1 MAREGIPFVGGA
13 VFLSLAC
20 WLASDWIAPLTYAT
34 AAFGVLTAFVVFF
47 FRDPERT
54 PPPVP
59 GAILSAGDGKVV
71 SIERLDADDEYLE
84 GPGIRVSVFL
94 SVFNVHVNRIPMAGK
109 VDFVD
114 WRTGRFR
121 VAFAVE
127 ASKENQQSIIGI
139 SNGSSRLIVKQIV
152 GIVARRIACYLSAGD
167 EVSLGQRFGL
177 IRFGSRVDL
186 ILPDGVD
193 IRVGVGDR
201 VRGGETVIGVCSPH
215 V

>member
-1 MAREGIPFVGGA
+1 VAREGIPFVGGA
-13 VFLSLAC
+13 VLLSLLC
-20 WLASDWIAPLTYAT
+20 WLASDWIAALIYVS

-54 PPPVP
+54 PPSVP
-59 GAILSAGDGKVV
+59 GAILSAADGKVI
-71 SIERLDADDEYLE
+71 SIERLDEEEEYLE
-84 GPGIRVSVFL
+84 GPGIRVTVFL
-94 SVFNVHVNRIPMAGK
+94 SVFNVHINRIPMAGK

-114 WRTGRFR
+114 RRTGRFL
-121 VAFAVE
+121 VAYAPE

-152 GIVARRIACYLSAGD
+152 GIVARRIVCYLKAGD
-167 EVSLGQRFGL
+167 EVTLGRRFGL

-186 ILPDGVD
+186 ILPEGVD
-193 IRVGVGDR
+193 LRVGVGDR
-201 VRGGETVIGVCSPH
+201 VRGGETVIGVCLPN

>member
-13 VFLSLAC
+13 VLLSLAC
-20 WLASDWIAPLTYAT
+20 WLASDWVAWLTYAA

-59 GAILSAGDGKVV
+59 GAILSAADGKVV
-71 SIERLDADDEYLE
+71 CIERLDAEEEYLK

-114 WRTGRFR
+114 WRTG
-121 VAFAVE
+121 
-127 ASKENQQSIIGI
+127 
-139 SNGSSRLIVKQIV
+139 
-152 GIVARRIACYLSAGD
+152 
-167 EVSLGQRFGL
+167 
-177 IRFGSRVDL
+177 
-186 ILPDGVD
+186 
-193 IRVGVGDR
+193 
-201 VRGGETVIGVCSPH
+201 
-215 V
+215 

>member
-71 SIERLDADDEYLE
+71 SLNPLKEMAVVEVGGTRHEVHRKEIEPLEERRALLGKAAQPCSKREGGGCDCGAHRGTSGAD
-84 GPGIRVSVFL
+84 
-94 SVFNVHVNRIPMAGK
+94 
-109 VDFVD
+109 
-114 WRTGRFR
+114 T
-121 VAFAVE
+121 
-127 ASKENQQSIIGI
+127 
-139 SNGSSRLIVKQIV
+139 
-152 GIVARRIACYLSAGD
+152 
-167 EVSLGQRFGL
+167 
-177 IRFGSRVDL
+177 
-186 ILPDGVD
+186 
-193 IRVGVGDR
+193 
-201 VRGGETVIGVCSPH
+201 
-215 V
+215 

>member
-71 SIERLDADDEYLE
+71 SIERLDADDEYL
-84 GPGIRVSVFL
+84 
-94 SVFNVHVNRIPMAGK
+94 
-109 VDFVD
+109 
-114 WRTGRFR
+114 
-121 VAFAVE
+121 
-127 ASKENQQSIIGI
+127 
-139 SNGSSRLIVKQIV
+139 
-152 GIVARRIACYLSAGD
+152 
-167 EVSLGQRFGL
+167 
-177 IRFGSRVDL
+177 
-186 ILPDGVD
+186 
-193 IRVGVGDR
+193 
-201 VRGGETVIGVCSPH
+201 
-215 V
+215 